1 MIKLKQA
8 ALWEWFKWEDIEMRV
23 ELDAGVPGWVQLL
36 PPRRGKE
43 EGAACGRQGRRQR
56 TGRLNMPAGWAR
68 EERGP
73 GGPWNNISGAAG
85 TPRPEIQDEGPVAYG
100 RQVGL
105 GHRPPG
111 PHSAWGG
118 EGPAGRHVLPWHL
131 LPARALHE
139 NRLPPRRGWNSA
151 QMCEGRTVQSQGT
164 GDVLRPTWPF
174 LQVPCT
180 VTAAS
185 LGPYTGCRVVITQLS
200 PLKLVQALTLGV
212 ITAGDAF
219 WGCLEKMS

>member
-1 MIKLKQA
+1 
-8 ALWEWFKWEDIEMRV
+8 MRV

-73 GGPWNNISGAAG
+73 GGPWNDTRGAAG

-111 PHSAWGG
+111 PHSA
-118 EGPAGRHVLPWHL
+118 
-131 LPARALHE
+131 
-139 NRLPPRRGWNSA
+139 
-151 QMCEGRTVQSQGT
+151 
-164 GDVLRPTWPF
+164 
-174 LQVPCT
+174 
-180 VTAAS
+180 
-185 LGPYTGCRVVITQLS
+185 
-200 PLKLVQALTLGV
+200 
-212 ITAGDAF
+212 
-219 WGCLEKMS
+219 

>member
-1 MIKLKQA
+1 MTH
-8 ALWEWFKWEDIEMRV
+8 V
-23 ELDAGVPGWVQLL
+23 
-36 PPRRGKE
+36 
-43 EGAACGRQGRRQR
+43 GRQGHRDRKYR
-56 TGRLNMPAGWAR
+56 MRGRWHTDGRSGWGTGLRGLTR
-68 EERGP
+68 CEE
-73 GGPWNNISGAAG
+73 
-85 TPRPEIQDEGPVAYG
+85 
-100 RQVGL
+100 
-105 GHRPPG
+105 
-111 PHSAWGG
+111 

-164 GDVLRPTWPF
+164 RDVLRPTWPF

-180 VTAAS
+180 ITAAS

-219 WGCLEKMS
+219 